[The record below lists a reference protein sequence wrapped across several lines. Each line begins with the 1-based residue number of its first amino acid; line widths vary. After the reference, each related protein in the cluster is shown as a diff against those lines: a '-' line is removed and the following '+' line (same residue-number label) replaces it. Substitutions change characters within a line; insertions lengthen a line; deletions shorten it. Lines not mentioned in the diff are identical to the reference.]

1 MPEFVKRCR
10 GCGARFSASVDFC
23 PNDGTRLETI
33 DEDKYLDKELL
44 GQFRIEAKI
53 GAGGMGV
60 VYRAHQRNVE
70 RKVAIKVL
78 HEDLTRDPEAVRRF
92 QREAQ
97 VAASIDH
104 ANVVR
109 VLLYGELPDGS
120 GYIAMEFLE
129 GTPLV
134 DVLLAERTLGLGR
147 AIHITAQVCAGVGE
161 AHARG
166 IVHRD
171 IKPENVMLTRR
182 GADPDFV
189 KVLDFGVARI
199 LQGDGSGVTQT
210 GLVFGT
216 ARYISPEGASGDAT
230 DARSDVYS
238 IGVMLFQMLAGE
250 PPFDGPT
257 PVAVMMQHLQ
267 EPAPDVRSRPASRDV
282 PSPIAEVIARAMS
295 KHPEDRFDD
304 ARELRTALLRAA
316 ALAGVDI
323 ATSSIG
329 MPRATKSSLGDA
341 IARASLAPRGDAGTS
356 AGDLSVSIPGLPRR
370 PKTSPAMRV
379 ALAFIVSA
387 VVVFAGFAI
396 RAWIASENAEAMTNE
411 LVSKAE
417 VALRRGAID
426 TPPDESAVHYVNELA
441 AQNAAHPAIARL
453 RSEAVRALCATAETA
468 LEQHLL
474 AEARRDFERALA
486 ILPDDETA
494 KNGLATVT
502 ERTRNPE
509 GAESELVRIAPTGA
523 RARSRVTLIAAIDRA
538 TVAAM
543 GSDAHFHILR
553 NRQPVASDLPATWN
567 EAERHYEGTYTFA
580 QGGTFS
586 LVFAVRP
593 SSNQR
598 LSLRGR
604 VVVLNADGST
614 PSDEAPAKT
623 KRPAPTKAAPTTS
636 PPAPAESTQ
645 PPVTPPD
652 TPPEPATEPE
662 APNTT
667 GPQPTDPAPIN
678 WEFPQ

>member
-1 MPEFVKRCR
+1 MPEFVKRCG

-23 PNDGTRLETI
+23 PNDGTPLEAI
-33 DEDKYLDKELL
+33 GEDKYLGKELL

-53 GAGGMGV
+53 GSGGMGV

-78 HEDLTRDPEAVRRF
+78 HEDLTRDPDAVRRF

-134 DVLLAERTLGLGR
+134 DVMLAERPLGLGR
-147 AIHITAQVCAGVGE
+147 AIHITTQVCAGVGE

-171 IKPENVMLTRR
+171 IKPENVMLTPR

-189 KVLDFGVARI
+189 KVLDFGVARV
-199 LQGDGSGVTQT
+199 LTGDGSGVTQT

-216 ARYISPEGASGDAT
+216 ARYISPEGASGEAT

-295 KHPEDRFDD
+295 KNPEDRFDD
-304 ARELRTALLRAA
+304 ARELRAALLRAA
-316 ALAGVDI
+316 ALAGIDI
-323 ATSSIG
+323 PTSSIG
-329 MPRATKSSLGDA
+329 MRRATKSSLGDA
-341 IARASLAPRGDAGTS
+341 LARASLAPRGDSGTS
-356 AGDLSVSIPGLPRR
+356 ASDLRVSIPGLQKRS
-370 PKTSPAMRV
+370 KTSPVARV
-379 ALAFIVSA
+379 VLAFVASAA
-387 VVVFAGFAI
+387 VVFVGFAI
-396 RAWIASENAEAMTNE
+396 RAWVASENAEAATNE

-417 VALRRGAID
+417 VALRRSAID
-426 TPPDESAVHYVNELA
+426 APPGENAVHYLAELA
-441 AQNAAHPAIARL
+441 ARDAANPAIARL
-453 RSEAVRALCATAETA
+453 RNEAVRALCATAETA
-468 LEQHLL
+468 LEQNLL

-486 ILPDDETA
+486 ILADYETA
-494 KNGLATVT
+494 KTGLATVT
-502 ERTRNPE
+502 ERTRNPD
-509 GAESELVRIAPTGA
+509 GVESELVRLAPAGA
-523 RARSRVTLIAAIDRA
+523 RAKSRVTLIAAIDRA

-543 GSDAHFHILR
+543 GSDAHFHIVR

-567 EAERHYEGTYTFA
+567 EVERHYEGTYTFA
-580 QGGTFS
+580 HGGTFS
-586 LVFAVRP
+586 VVFAVRP
-593 SSNQR
+593 STNQR

-604 VVVLNADGST
+604 VVVLNADGSP
-614 PSDEAPAKT
+614 PSDEAPPRA
-623 KRPAPTKAAPTTS
+623 KRPAPTKAPPTAN
-636 PPAPAESTQ
+636 APAAGDSI
-645 PPVTPPD
+645 TPASPASD
-652 TPPEPATEPE
+652 TPQEPTVT
-662 APNTT
+662 APRPT
-667 GPQPTDPAPIN
+667 GPAPIN